1 MTHALQGGNKISDGG
16 ASSLSEALKFNTCL
30 RELNLVS
37 AGCGRGGDVEVA
49 MCMFVHA
56 GVCVL
61 QGCIGSACLIVRGG
75 SCVRGL
81 RCEDGLRGGGVEC
94 FVLRGFGARGMG
106 HQGYWLSFFV
116 GFRVIV

>member
-1 MTHALQGGNKISDGG
+1 MTHALQGHNKVSDIG
-16 ASSLSEALKFNTCL
+16 ATAIAAALKTNTCL
-30 RELNLVS
+30 RELWLVS

-94 FVLRGFGARGMG
+94 FVLRGFGARGWG
-106 HQGYWLSFFV
+106 IRVTGYLFL
-116 GFRVIV
+116 